1 MSLFA
6 RSGGTTFHTTGWR
19 ANRRRSPLSIGACLL
34 LTTCATTAD
43 DSQRPIEP
51 GSAGPATPPTGARGP
66 GEGDSDFVLSRES
79 RAQAKASEQV
89 VLHIGDKWWKFR
101 ADYLKVPEGEMHERD
116 SNISSEHAPQG
127 FWDQQTATETVNIW
141 GSLCNECHGGRRRL
155 KDALSMPPPPSDWGT
170 GEGLFFGNRRTYAT
184 VFSTINLGG
193 PPRDGKRS
201 KMPAW
206 TGKLAREQMWAL
218 LYFLEYQSGGIEGQ
232 FPPSLYPRPL
242 QSN

>member
-1 MSLFA
+1 LASVSL
-6 RSGGTTFHTTGWR
+6 W
-19 ANRRRSPLSIGACLL
+19 LGACALL
-34 LTTCATTAD
+34 ATCATTTEE
-43 DSQRPIEP
+43 QQKPIEP
-51 GSAGPATPPTGARGP
+51 TSGGAQPTGGHTG
-66 GEGDSDFVLSRES
+66 GEGDSVFVLSREV
-79 RAQAKASEQV
+79 RDQAKTAEPIL
-89 VLHIGDKWWKFR
+89 LHIGDKWWRFR
-101 ADYLKVPEGEMHERD
+101 ADYLQIAEADTHERD
-116 SNISSEHAPQG
+116 SNISSERAPEG
-127 FWDQQTATETVNIW
+127 FWDTQTATETVNIW

-155 KDALSMPPPPSDWGT
+155 KDALSMPPPPPDWGT
-170 GEGLFFGNRRTYAT
+170 GEGLFFGNRRTYAA

-242 QSN
+242 QGQ